1 MSLNL
6 WQKSAIDSS
15 PLISSLL
22 CPSSIPLLMIWI
34 CGENHLRLVW
44 RLSYGLGLVPAI
56 GILLWRLVIL
66 QEPSTYK
73 HNAIKRNVPYL
84 LVFKRYWRSII
95 GVSLA
100 WWSVSIPLNVFLDIP
115 LTSYSL
121 PQDL

>member
-1 MSLNL
+1 
-6 WQKSAIDSS
+6 
-15 PLISSLL
+15 
-22 CPSSIPLLMIWI
+22 MIWI